1 MHFDPN
7 QDQEKEL
14 FPGFSP
20 DLQGEQNGI
29 DESSPLL
36 PENNFLLDST
46 EDTEFDFRA
55 FDHPAQFPAQKEE
68 DSRFQEEL
76 TGMADPVSEPSNQD
90 SLPDN
95 LEFQLGEQEFQT
107 SDLNL
112 QTIEQDIL
120 SDPQD
125 IQPDEQNIQPAE
137 QDYQLADQE
146 IRIPEDNSLTDLAAQ
161 IPTEAE
167 PEMTQEIAPADNDPD
182 LTKIMEEF
190 SEEAPQQTPPPPKKK
205 KRRPVKKGRPRRRKG
220 EGLLGIPNILVTVV
234 WCALTLLISLTL
246 GRLVWVCAAEVLAFG
261 REDKSVT
268 ITIFETDTIDDI
280 TKKLAR
286 AELIHYPELFKLYA
300 SFAVDEGEIKP
311 GQWELNTKYDY
322 HALVKMMSPSSSRDV
337 VKVTIPEG
345 YTCRQIFALLEDNKV
360 CTAQDM
366 ESYAASGELDEYW
379 FLADVSRG
387 DKYCLEGFLFPDTY
401 EFYQNDTPR
410 NVLQRMLNNFENKF
424 DEDLQWKI
432 QTLNAHLTD
441 LMRRNGSGQEY
452 INSHQFTVKDVINV
466 ASMIEK
472 ETSSAQEGYTIAS
485 VIYNRLFCWGS
496 NPAYLNIDATIVYA
510 LNGKTDLTAEDLR
523 VDSPYNTYTNIGLT
537 PGPISNPGLASIK
550 AALEPSDTNYYFY
563 VLDPSVGSHHFSTT
577 EAEHEAFRATLGG

>member
-7 QDQEKEL
+7 EDQQKDL
-14 FPGFSP
+14 FAGFSP
-20 DLQGEQNGI
+20 D
-29 DESSPLL
+29 
-36 PENNFLLDST
+36 FLEDLSGTEEPAPQFSDDAFFSDNT
-46 EDTEFDFRA
+46 EDTAFDFSE
-55 FDHPAQFPAQKEE
+55 FDHPSQFPAQTEEVPPSREE
-68 DSRFQEEL
+68 DTES
-76 TGMADPVSEPSNQD
+76 PVDASEPAQQEVFPES
-90 SLPDN
+90 PD
-95 LEFQLGEQEFQT
+95 FQLGDQEPHAA
-107 SDLNL
+107 DLN
-112 QTIEQDIL
+112 EAR
-120 SDPQD
+120 QD
-125 IQPDEQNIQPAE
+125 IQPVEQSASPAE
-137 QDYQLADQE
+137 QDVPLEETEVRISEEDSLSEATAGQPPEEASEMTKE
-146 IRIPEDNSLTDLAAQ
+146 IGR
-161 IPTEAE
+161 TEA
-167 PEMTQEIAPADNDPD
+167 DPD
-182 LTKIMEEF
+182 LTEIMEEF
-190 SEEAPQQTPPPPKKK
+190 GGETPQQTPPPPKKK
-205 KRRPVKKGRPRRRKG
+205 KRKPVKKGRPRRRKG
-220 EGLLGIPNILVTVV
+220 EGLFGIPNILVTVV

-261 REDKSVT
+261 REDKAVT
-268 ITIFETDTIDDI
+268 VTIFETDTIDDI

-322 HALVKMMSPSSSRDV
+322 HALVRMMSPSSTRSV
-337 VKVTIPEG
+337 VTVTIPEG

-366 ESYAASGELDEYW
+366 ESYAAGGELDAYW
-379 FLADVSRG
+379 FLENVGRG

-410 NVLQRMLNNFENKF
+410 NVLQRMLNNFEKKF
-424 DEDLQWKI
+424 DEDLQWKV

-452 INSHQFTVKDVINV
+452 IDSHQFTVKDVINV

-485 VIYNRLFCWGS
+485 VIYNRLFCWGA

-510 LNGKTDLTAEDLR
+510 LGGKTDLTAEDLR

-550 AALEPSDTNYYFY
+550 AALEPADTNYYFY

-577 EAEHEAFRATLGG
+577 QAEHEAFRATLGG

>member
-7 QDQEKEL
+7 QDREKDL
-14 FPGFSP
+14 FDDFSP
-20 DLQGEQNGI
+20 DFSEPQNGF
-29 DESSPLL
+29 DESAPLF
-36 PENNFLLDST
+36 PDDDFLTGSSADS
-46 EDTEFDFRA
+46 EFDFSE
-55 FDHPAQFPAQKEE
+55 FDHPAQFPAPTE
-68 DSRFQEEL
+68 DAPAFPAENTDIPEQ
-76 TGMADPVSEPSNQD
+76 ASEPAQQE
-90 SLPDN
+90 SLD
-95 LEFQLGEQEFQT
+95 FQPGEQDVQPGEQDFQT
-107 SDLNL
+107 AELDFPAS
-112 QTIEQDIL
+112 ER
-120 SDPQD
+120 D
-125 IQPDEQNIQPAE
+125 IQPEE
-137 QDYQLADQE
+137 QDLPMGDQE
-146 IRIPEDNSLTDLAAQ
+146 SQIPEGDGLTEL
-161 IPTEAE
+161 PSETE
-167 PEMTQEIAPADNDPD
+167 PETKQEAAPPDNDPD

-190 SEEAPQQTPPPPKKK
+190 SGETPQQTPAPPKKK

-220 EGLLGIPNILVTVV
+220 EGLFGIPNILVTVV

-246 GRLVWVCAAEVLAFG
+246 GRLVWVCASEVLAFG
-261 REDKSVT
+261 REDKAVT

-322 HALVKMMSPSSSRDV
+322 HALVRMMSPSSTRSV
-337 VKVTIPEG
+337 VTVTIPEG

-366 ESYAASGELDEYW
+366 ESYAAGGELDEYW
-379 FLADVSRG
+379 FLENVGRG

-441 LMRRNGSGQEY
+441 LMRRNGSGQAY
-452 INSHQFTVKDVINV
+452 IDSHQFTVKDVINV

-510 LNGKTDLTAEDLR
+510 LGGKTDLTAADLQ

-577 EAEHEAFRATLGG
+577 QAEHEAFRATLGG